1 MRKIKRKKEKYLQ
14 SVAVVAVKNVQMLAS
29 R

>member
-14 SVAVVAVKNVQMLAS
+14 IVTAVVVKDTKKLAS

>member
-14 SVAVVAVKNVQMLAS
+14 SVTAVVVKDAKKLAS